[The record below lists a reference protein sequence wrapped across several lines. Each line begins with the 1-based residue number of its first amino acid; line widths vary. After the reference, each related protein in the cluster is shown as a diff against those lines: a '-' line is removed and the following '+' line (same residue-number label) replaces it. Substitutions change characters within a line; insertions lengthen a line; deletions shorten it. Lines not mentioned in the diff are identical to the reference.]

1 MIAFLLRRIGHGLF
15 VMLLVSTVTFAIML
29 AAPGGPS
36 LLADPKLS
44 VAERTEIVQ
53 RLGLDR
59 SPTVQY
65 TRWITRAVRG
75 DFGSSFLYQ
84 TPALETIGS
93 RLPATL
99 LLAGTALLITLGIGI
114 PVGML
119 AAARRGSRF
128 DRVVTAVSGVALAV
142 PVFWS
147 GLMLVLLL
155 AVWARWLPAGGA
167 LTDGGDA
174 GLLDRLRHLIL
185 PALVLASTGCAEIVR
200 YTRSAA
206 LTTLALPFVQT
217 ARARGLSEAPILWR
231 HALRHAMS
239 AVVTVVGLQL
249 PRLVGG
255 AAITETV
262 FAWPGMG
269 RLGVEAA
276 LGRDYPLVM
285 AVTLLVSAGVLL
297 ASLVAD
303 VAQMVIDPRVRTV

>member
-1 MIAFLLRRIGHGLF
+1 
-15 VMLLVSTVTFAIML
+15 MLLVSTVTFAIML

-53 RLGLDR
+53 RLGLDQP
-59 SPTVQY
+59 PTVQY
-65 TRWITRAVRG
+65 SRWLGRAVRG

-84 TPALETIGS
+84 TPALETIGT

-99 LLAGTALLITLGIGI
+99 VLAGTSLLITMLVGI
-114 PVGML
+114 PAGML
-119 AAARRGSRF
+119 AAARRGGRF
-128 DRVVTAVSGVALAV
+128 DRLVTAASGVALAV

-167 LTDGGDA
+167 VTEGGEA
-174 GLLDRLRHLIL
+174 SLLDRVRHLVL
-185 PALVLASTGCAEIVR
+185 PALVLASMGCAELLR

-206 LTTLALPFVQT
+206 VTTLALPFVQT
-217 ARARGLSEAPILWR
+217 ARARGLSDARILWR
-231 HALRHAMS
+231 HALRHVLTS
-239 AVVTVVGLQL
+239 VVNVIGLQL

-285 AVTLLVSAGVLL
+285 AVTLLVSAGVLM
-297 ASLVAD
+297 ASLIAD
-303 VAQMVIDPRVRTV
+303 VAQMAIDPRVRVA

>member
-1 MIAFLLRRIGHGLF
+1 MIAFLFRRLGHGLV

-44 VAERTEIVQ
+44 VDERTEIVQ
-53 RLGLDR
+53 RLGLDQP
-59 SPTVQY
+59 PTVQY
-65 TRWITRAVRG
+65 TRWITRAVHG
-75 DFGSSFLYQ
+75 DFGRSFLYQ

-99 LLAGTALLITLGIGI
+99 LLAGTSLLITLVIGI
-114 PVGML
+114 PTGML
-119 AAARRGSRF
+119 AAVRRGSRF
-128 DRVVTAVSGVALAV
+128 DRLVIAASGVASSV

-167 LTDGGDA
+167 VTEGGDP
-174 GLLDRLRHLIL
+174 GLIDRLRHLIL

-206 LTTLALPFVQT
+206 VTTLALPFVQT
-217 ARARGLSEAPILWR
+217 ARARGLSGPRILWR

-239 AVVTVVGLQL
+239 TVVNVIGLQL

-255 AAITETV
+255 AAVTETV
-262 FAWPGMG
+262 FAWPGVG

-297 ASLVAD
+297 ASLLAD
-303 VAQMVIDPRVRTV
+303 VAQMMIDPRLRTA

>member
-1 MIAFLLRRIGHGLF
+1 
-15 VMLLVSTVTFAIML
+15 MLLVSTVTFAIML
-29 AAPGGPS
+29 ASPGGPS

-44 VAERTEIVQ
+44 VVERTEIVQ
-53 RLGLDR
+53 RLGLDQP
-59 SPTVQY
+59 PTVQY
-65 TRWITRAVRG
+65 TRWITRAVHG
-75 DFGSSFLYQ
+75 DFGRSFLYQ
-84 TPALETIGS
+84 TPALETIGT

-99 LLAGTALLITLGIGI
+99 LLAGTSLLITLVIGI
-114 PVGML
+114 PMGML

-128 DRVVTAVSGVALAV
+128 DRLVTAASGVASAV

-147 GLMLVLLL
+147 GLLLVLLL

-167 LTDGGDA
+167 LTEGSDP
-174 GLLDRLRHLIL
+174 GLVDRLRHLVL

-206 LTTLALPFVQT
+206 VTTLALPFVQT
-217 ARARGLSEAPILWR
+217 ARARGLSGPRILWR

-239 AVVTVVGLQL
+239 TVVNVIGLQL

-255 AAITETV
+255 AAVTETV
-262 FAWPGMG
+262 FAWPGIG

-285 AVTLLVSAGVLL
+285 AVTLLVSAGVLM
-297 ASLVAD
+297 ASLFAD
-303 VAQMVIDPRVRTV
+303 VAQMMIDPRLRTA